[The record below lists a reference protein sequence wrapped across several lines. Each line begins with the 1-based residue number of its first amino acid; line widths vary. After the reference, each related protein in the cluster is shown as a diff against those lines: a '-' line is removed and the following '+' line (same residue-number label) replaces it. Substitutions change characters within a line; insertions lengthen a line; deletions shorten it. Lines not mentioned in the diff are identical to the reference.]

1 MRNRGP
7 SPLVPS
13 LMVGVLSL
21 IIFGPSLLYLSEY
34 ILPLFQG
41 GDEEGGLVASFAI
54 LILPIILLV
63 LIHLL
68 TICFPVRNNRAGNLQ
83 IGSSGYDDGFGLGTL
98 LLVVLFFIL
107 YNVMW
112 AILLVLQYA
121 YACGVNYVWRLFSCT
136 NDDVG
141 FFLLHSLC
149 LHVKYKIL
157 VLIDSSQFRKC
168 YYLRPARYFENQFKK
183 KSTVLDR
190 AQSKANEFEYGNSSK
205 KELFS

>member
-34 ILPLFQG
+34 IIPLFQG

-107 YNVMW
+107 YNVM
-112 AILLVLQYA
+112 
-121 YACGVNYVWRLFSCT
+121 
-136 NDDVG
+136 
-141 FFLLHSLC
+141 
-149 LHVKYKIL
+149 
-157 VLIDSSQFRKC
+157 
-168 YYLRPARYFENQFKK
+168 
-183 KSTVLDR
+183 
-190 AQSKANEFEYGNSSK
+190 
-205 KELFS
+205 